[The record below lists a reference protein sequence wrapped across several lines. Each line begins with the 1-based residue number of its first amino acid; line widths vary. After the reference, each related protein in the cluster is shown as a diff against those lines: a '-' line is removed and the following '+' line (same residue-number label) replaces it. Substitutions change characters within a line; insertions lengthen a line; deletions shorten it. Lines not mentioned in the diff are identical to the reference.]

1 MNRRRFLS
9 MAGACLSIPNAY
21 AGISPAPAA
30 LPSRPLVPDLS
41 GAGKVLIL
49 IELKGGNDG
58 LNTVIPF
65 ADPAYYT
72 LRPTLNIARSR
83 VLQLDERTG
92 LHPAAKALMPLW
104 SDGQLAIVQ
113 GVGYPRPN
121 LSHFRSLEIWDTASR
136 ADQYLEEGW
145 LARALRPASG
155 ARGLAAGAAVIG
167 SVEMGPFTAF
177 ATFAAGANGAAGN
190 AMRLSASSASDP
202 VATATVRSA
211 AQTVKTRFAA
221 GAFGTSVGSAVRL
234 LAGDTRPGVAV
245 IRLTLNG
252 FDTHQNQHA
261 RHAAL
266 LGELSE
272 GCAALRSA
280 LGELGRWDDTLVVTY
295 SEFGRHPR
303 ENQSRGT
310 DHGTVAPHFVMGGRV
325 RGGLFGAAPRL
336 ARLDGGGNLPAAVD
350 FRQLYSTILG
360 NWWGLDSASILHE
373 RFEPLPLLR
382 T

>member
-1 MNRRRFLS
+1 

-30 LPSRPLVPDLS
+30 LPSARPLVPLVSDVP

-65 ADPAYYT
+65 ADPAYYA

-92 LHPAAKALMPLW
+92 LHPAAKPLMPLW
-104 SDGQLAIVQ
+104 NDGQLAIVQ

-167 SVEMGPFTAF
+167 SVEKGPFTAF
-177 ATFAAGANGAAGN
+177 ATAANGAAGN
-190 AMRLSASSASDP
+190 AMLLSASTASDSI
-202 VATATVRSA
+202 AAANGRGA

-272 GCAALRSA
+272 GCAALCSA

-336 ARLDGGGNLPAAVD
+336 VRLDGGGNLPAAVD